1 MRALFMYLRS
11 GERQVNQ
18 IMEIN
23 WSNDA
28 DKGLAAAKGSGK
40 PLLLDFT
47 AAPM

>member
-1 MRALFMYLRS
+1 
-11 GERQVNQ
+11 
-18 IMEIN
+18 MEIK

-28 DKGLAAAKGSGK
+28 DKGLAAAKAGAK